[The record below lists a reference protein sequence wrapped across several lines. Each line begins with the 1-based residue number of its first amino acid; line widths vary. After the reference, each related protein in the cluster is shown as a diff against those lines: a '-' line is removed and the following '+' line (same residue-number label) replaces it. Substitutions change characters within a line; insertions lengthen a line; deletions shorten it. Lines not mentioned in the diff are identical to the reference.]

1 MNYTASVVCAIRAIF
16 PVEGNIM
23 QYSPTVSKLRYEKMT
38 SQWEEF
44 YVTHS
49 TPADFEEKTT
59 QLREFCQHITPER
72 RIVLITVKNFLHS
85 WGP

>member
-1 MNYTASVVCAIRAIF
+1 MNYTASVVCAIRAVIL
-16 PVEGNIM
+16 PVGQEENITR
-23 QYSPTVSKLRYEKMT
+23 YSRTVSKLRSKKMT

-72 RIVLITVKNFLHS
+72 KIVLVTVMNLLHS
-85 WGP
+85 